1 MDEAVERYTDKLKK
15 IEQEKKTQ
23 LDDFKWRV
31 EAEKDL
37 VANEKRIK

>member
-1 MDEAVERYTDKLKK
+1 MFTDKLKK

-31 EAEKDL
+31 EAEKDM
-37 VANEKRIK
+37 VATEKRNK